1 MPRQLVAVARL
12 FPFNLMIRGLGCFG
26 LCWLLLSVSPAI
38 AEIPEIEA
46 PGFLARVNLNEPAEV
61 AAIFQRADD
70 YFLTHRLEKALPPIV
85 VVLHGP
91 EIEIFTRQ
99 NYGQYREI
107 VDLAAKLSALNVVDV
122 RICETRMGLEG
133 VEKADLMP
141 FVGTV
146 PFGPDE
152 IDRLV
157 NQEEYVYF

>member
-1 MPRQLVAVARL
+1 M
-12 FPFNLMIRGLGCFG
+12 FCG
-26 LCWLLLSVSPAI
+26 LCWFLLSSYPVFADVPD
-38 AEIPEIEA
+38 IES

-70 YFLTHRLEKALPPIV
+70 YFLTHRLEMKLPPIV

-99 NYGQYREI
+99 NYRQYRDI
-107 VDLAAKLSALNVVDV
+107 VDLAAKLTALDVVDV

-133 VEKADLMP
+133 IEKADLMP

-157 NQEEYVYF
+157 NQEEYIYF